1 MFGYLDKAIRS
12 LVLTM
17 PKMSGYVKIFNV
29 KEEDNKLISFRID
42 DEKLLEKYKA
52 IWTRVEYLKNI
63 KLNAKKKKKEHLVIK
78 FVLTF
83 VCDKKYYL
91 KLYLDNYADK
101 TVNIEMTGYLDKNL
115 FED

>member
-17 PKMSGYVKIFNV
+17 PKMSGYFKIFNV
-29 KEEDNKLISFRID
+29 KEENNKFMSFRID

-63 KLNAKKKKKEHLVIK
+63 KLNAK
-78 FVLTF
+78 
-83 VCDKKYYL
+83 
-91 KLYLDNYADK
+91 
-101 TVNIEMTGYLDKNL
+101 
-115 FED
+115 

>member
-1 MFGYLDKAIRS
+1 
-12 LVLTM
+12 M

-29 KEEDNKLISFRID
+29 KEGDNKLMSFRID

-52 IWTRVEYLKNI
+52 IWIRVEYLKNI
-63 KLNAKKKKKEHLVIK
+63 KKKKHLVIK

-83 VCDKKYYL
+83 VCDKRYYL

-101 TVNIEMTGYLDKNL
+101 NVNIKMTDYLDENVL
-115 FED
+115 DD